1 MSSQGTNIARGAIAV
16 QSSTYS
22 FGRPENA
29 IDGKRL
35 SNWNQRS
42 SSQTL
47 TESHPWW
54 RLDLRMTYK
63 VYYVTITNR
72 KDCCADRLN
81 GARIHIGN
89 SLDKNGN
96 DNPM

>member
-1 MSSQGTNIARGAIAV
+1 MAKSGVVT

-22 FGRPENA
+22 SGRPQNA

-42 SSQTL
+42 STHTL
-47 TESHPWW
+47 AELNPWW
-54 RLDLRMTYK
+54 RLDLSMTYK

-72 KDCCADRLN
+72 KDCCANRLN
-81 GARIHIGN
+81 GAQIRIGN
-89 SLDKNGN
+89 SLDNNGN
-96 DNPM
+96 NNPM

>member
-1 MSSQGTNIARGAIAV
+1 MAKSAV
-16 QSSTYS
+16 VTQSSTYS

-29 IDGKRL
+29 IDGRRS

-42 SSQTL
+42 STHTL
-47 TESHPWW
+47 AERNPWW

-72 KDCCADRLN
+72 KDCCANRLN
-81 GARIHIGN
+81 GAQIRIGN
-89 SLDKNGN
+89 SLNNNGN
-96 DNPM
+96 NNPM